1 MYEEEAA
8 DDKKRMSSLTASTSN
23 MEIGGGAV
31 TEGVTPT
38 LESNGPSSGRSG
50 LMGGLFRGGR
60 RNNDVE
66 AQNGVA
72 MAPVGAS
79 AAAVGEGEKKKEV
92 RKGVRVVIRLEA
104 RGENGE

>member
-1 MYEEEAA
+1 MYEEE
-8 DDKKRMSSLTASTSN
+8 DVEDKKRMSLLTASTSN
-23 MEIGGGAV
+23 MELGGGGAAND
-31 TEGVTPT
+31 GVTPT
-38 LESNGPSSGRSG
+38 LESNGPSGRSG
-50 LMGGLFRGGR
+50 LMSGIFRGGR

-104 RGENGE
+104 RGENG